1 MKVNR
6 ARTILVKLL
15 NQLCYVFF
23 GGIINTEGAQ
33 GHLQLCLRDGTTTT
47 RIEQVK
53 SVLNFLLL

>member
-1 MKVNR
+1 MEVNC

-15 NQLCYVFF
+15 NQLCNVFF
-23 GGIINTEGAQ
+23 GGIINSERTQ
-33 GHLQLCLRDGTTTT
+33 GHLQLLRLNGTTAT